1 MKFIDKL
8 LFLYYLLPAIY
19 IETKLELFNR
29 DYAKYWVYFMLL
41 YPIFLIGKLFLKKN
55 LLKLLILFNF
65 ISFISNCIFY
75 YLIEASD
82 NYETFRRF
90 VAVVYPE
97 TYFLIFS
104 ILYFL
109 FQCIIF
115 YLFNKYVKKLIIK
128 IKEVKWF
135 NRW

>member
-19 IETKLELFNR
+19 LQTKLEFFSR

-82 NYETFRRF
+82 NYEHFRRYI
-90 VAVVYPE
+90 AVVYPE
-97 TYFLIFS
+97 TKFIIVG

-115 YLFNKYVKKLIIK
+115 YIFNEYVKKLIIK